1 MKQPSFA
8 SLAYEGKKK
17 QTKKDKFLSEM
28 DQIIPWKKL
37 TRLIEPHYPKGGN
50 GRPPMGVEKMLRIHF
65 MQQWFNLSDPAM
77 EDALYDSQS
86 IGRFAGIDLGQDSV
100 PDETTILKFRHLL
113 EKHDLTARLFETI
126 GGYLEEKGLLLREG
140 TIVDATLIAAPSS
153 TKNQDRRRD
162 PEMTQTK
169 KGNQWYFGM
178 KAHTGTDTKNRV
190 VHTVVATTASVHDS
204 QVMEDLLHGDE
215 QAVWGD
221 KAYASE
227 GKRTEF
233 EERGVKWCVSKK
245 APQGKP
251 LSSRDQQRNRR
262 QNKTRAKGEHPF
274 HVIKCLWSHT
284 KVRYRGISKNS
295 SQLFTLFGLAN
306 LYMVRRKLLR
316 LQNGC
321 A

>member
-8 SLAYEGKKK
+8 SLAFEGKKK
-17 QTKKDKFLSEM
+17 QTRKEKFLTEM
-28 DQIIPWKKL
+28 DRITPWKKL
-37 TRLIEPHYPKGGN
+37 MRLIEPHYPKGDN
-50 GRPPMGVEKMLRIHF
+50 GRPPMGVEKMLRIYF

-77 EDALYDSQS
+77 EDALYDVNSMA
-86 IGRFAGIDLGQDSV
+86 RFAGIDLASDPV
-100 PDETTILKFRHLL
+100 PDESTILKFRHLL
-113 EKHDLTARLFETI
+113 EKHDLTAKLLEATCE
-126 GGYLEEKGLLLREG
+126 YLEENGLMLREG

-153 TKNQDRRRD
+153 TKNQEGKRD

-178 KAHTGTDTKNRV
+178 KAHTGTDPVNRV

-221 KAYASE
+221 KAYANE
-227 GKRTEF
+227 GKRNKF

-245 APQGKP
+245 AVRGTS
-251 LSSRDQQRNRR
+251 LSKKDQRRNRR
-262 QNKTRAKGEHPF
+262 QNKTRAKCEHPF
-274 HVIKCLWSHT
+274 HVVKCLWGHT
-284 KVRYRGISKNS
+284 KVRYRGIAKNAA
-295 SQLFTLFGLAN
+295 QLFTLFSLAN
-306 LYMVRRKLLR
+306 LYMVRKKLLYPQAR
-316 LQNGC
+316 C